1 MKTEKTVILDM
12 TKFGIKTLVGAKQKK
27 IDFYLTSY
35 RTQPDSRFGG
45 GVGKKQLMT
54 YTYNCIQA
62 EDKFFDRYPEA
73 AESDPQRWLDF
84 LEDCIIYAT
93 LFSYLN
99 DEPLSLVEEPLN
111 SLQSDQAEKQLTTTL
126 H

>member
-54 YTYNCIQA
+54 YTYN
-62 EDKFFDRYPEA
+62 
-73 AESDPQRWLDF
+73 F
-84 LEDCIIYAT
+84 LIGILRLLKAT
-93 LFSYLN
+93 LNAGLIFLKTA
-99 DEPLSLVEEPLN
+99 LSTPHY
-111 SLQSDQAEKQLTTTL
+111 S
-126 H
+126 HI